1 MTGEHN
7 VSQNFSSVGG
17 QLLMVVF
24 NEKNTNA
31 ESHEIMAMT
40 MMI

>member
-1 MTGEHN
+1 MFHRI
-7 VSQNFSSVGG
+7 SSVGG

-24 NEKNTNA
+24 NEKNTNT
-31 ESHEIMAMT
+31 ESHEIMAMA